1 MDRKHIVLTMIAA
14 ALCAAAIGP
23 ATAQTMYKYRGPDG
37 EWIYADRPPPGQAEA
52 ETRALGPVREAPEVS
67 VWHVFAGDSLEFRV
81 DNRYYAPVEVWLDF
95 SLLEGVE
102 YPHPDDP
109 LRWVIPAR
117 SEQVVLDLKR
127 RAENTTPDARYRWE
141 YLPGDPSATPDT
153 SVTYR
158 APFASGTRHT
168 ITQAYPEL
176 TTHGTPDGR
185 FAIDFAMPIGTDV
198 VAARDG
204 TVFDVAGGNYLGGTD
219 PQRFSQFANYVR
231 VLHDDGTFAVYAHLN
246 RSSIRVKP
254 GDRVKV
260 GDYLADSGNTGF
272 TSGPHLHFVVQ
283 RNAGKRIESVGVA
296 FSGPF
301 GSVVEPATGAELTAY
316 SR

>member
-1 MDRKHIVLTMIAA
+1 MDRKHIVVALMAA
-14 ALCAAAIGP
+14 ALLAAAGGP
-23 ATAQTMYKYRGPDG
+23 AAAQTMYKYRGTDG
-37 EWIYADRPPPGQAEA
+37 EWIYSDRPPRDQAKA
-52 ETRALGPVREAPEVS
+52 ETRALGPVAAAPEVS
-67 VWHVFAGDSLEFRV
+67 VRHAFAGDSLEFRV
-81 DNRYYAPVEVWLDF
+81 DNRYYAPVEVWLEF

-109 LRWVIPAR
+109 LRWVVPAR
-117 SEQVVLDLKR
+117 SEQVVLDLPR
-127 RAENTTPDARYRWE
+127 RAENTTPDTRYRWE
-141 YLPGDPSATPDT
+141 FLPGDPGATPDS

-185 FAIDFAMPIGTDV
+185 FAVDFAMPVGTDV

-204 TVFDVAGGNYLGGTD
+204 VVFEVSGRNYAGGPDL
-219 PQRFSQFANYVR
+219 QRFGQFANYVR

-246 RSSIRVKP
+246 RSTIRVKP
-254 GDRVKV
+254 GDRVQV

-272 TSGPHLHFVVQ
+272 TTGPHLHFVVQ
-283 RNAGKRIESVGVA
+283 RNTGKRIESIDVA
-296 FSGPF
+296 FSGPS